1 MKKKQKIL
9 SAILALCLCLGL
21 QASTII
27 SAQAA
32 NNTETKQLYV
42 KQTLT
47 LPTPEGVAK
56 SQVKWSSNNKKVVSV
71 TQKGKITGRKK
82 GTAIIKAVH
91 KKDKKV
97 LAVYKVNV
105 KKFKEAKI
113 AAKIKATENSSK
125 GYLKLLNKKYYVVT
139 SKEELEQLK
148 KEICKSYVS
157 AGLGSEAQCKKTEF
171 YKKLASYKKSF
182 FTKKSLCITEH
193 MLSSSGQPTKIGKL
207 VRKQKANG
215 KVYGQLQITYQKLPE
230 GTNLVAQVAY
240 QEYFI
245 ELDKTEAANLQS
257 YEILVN
263 KEK

>member
-1 MKKKQKIL
+1 MKKKQKIV
-9 SAILALCLCLGL
+9 SAILAICLCLGM
-21 QASTII
+21 QASAMI
-27 SAQAA
+27 SVQAA

-42 KQTLT
+42 KQTVT
-47 LPTPEGVAK
+47 LPVPKGVAK

-97 LAVYKVNV
+97 LVVYKVNV

-113 AAKIKATENSSK
+113 AAKIKVTENSSK

-157 AGLGSEAQCKKTEF
+157 AGLGSKAQCKKTEF

-182 FTKKSLCITEH
+182 FNKKSICIVEH
-193 MLSSSGQPTKIGKL
+193 ILPSSGQPTKTGKL
-207 VRKQKANG
+207 IRKQNANG

-230 GTNLVAQVAY
+230 GANLVAQVAY
-240 QEYFI
+240 QEYFM
-245 ELDKTEAANLQS
+245 ELDKAEA
-257 YEILVN
+257 EILQDYKVSVKN
-263 KEK
+263 EK